1 MRLRIPDALGRRG
14 WDVAALAAGLA
25 GVLVA
30 SAGALPTAVALPLLA
45 GFVLV
50 GPGALVQAMLQLPS
64 PTRWLVV
71 PAFGVAVV
79 VVMTT
84 AMAWFDAWQPRLSLA
99 VLAGLVAAIA
109 AVRLLPPFGSRVPA
123 G

>member
-1 MRLRIPDALGRRG
+1 MRPRIPDALSRRG
-14 WDVAALAAGLA
+14 WDVAALTAGLA

-30 SAGALPTAVALPLLA
+30 SADTLPTAVALPLLA
-45 GFVLV
+45 GFFLV
-50 GPGALVQAMLQLPS
+50 GPGALVQATLRLPS

-71 PAFGVAVV
+71 PTFGLAVV

-84 AMAWFDAWQPRLSLA
+84 AMAWFDAWAPRVSLA
-99 VLAGLVAAIA
+99 ALAGLVAAIA
-109 AVRLLPPFGSRVPA
+109 AVRLLPLGSRVPT

>member
-1 MRLRIPDALGRRG
+1 MRLRLPDALSGRG

-25 GVLVA
+25 GVAVA
-30 SAGALPTAVALPLLA
+30 ASGALPTPLALPLLA

-50 GPGALVQAMLQLPS
+50 GPGSLAQAMIRLPS
-64 PTRWLVV
+64 PTRWLAV
-71 PAFGVAVV
+71 PMFGIAVV

-84 AMAWFDAWQPRLSLA
+84 AMAWLTAWQPRPSLA
-99 VLAGLVAAIA
+99 VLAGCVVAIA
-109 AVRLLPPFGSRVPA
+109 VVRLVPLRRGGVPA